1 MKKSFSDIRI
11 VENMKE
17 EGWVTTNMKAYRC
30 VYTPDPINIDGSL
43 QDPSW
48 NLGENLEFFIPV
60 TNAEPLSKTEAKI
73 LWDNDY
79 LYVGF
84 KAYDKDIW
92 SYFTER
98 NADTYHEDCLEIF
111 FNTDPDKE
119 PYFNF
124 EINALG
130 TIYDAYNLKRN
141 AGGPSSHR
149 WRLWDIEGIKVAVVI
164 KGELNNPEVIDE
176 CWQMEVAIPFAGL
189 PTMNGKSP
197 SPDDTWLFHLSRYD
211 YSIHLPDGV
220 ELSSTAH
227 QSAEDF
233 HNCADWQHLVFAK

>member
-1 MKKSFSDIRI
+1 MQS
-11 VENMKE
+11 
-17 EGWVTTNMKAYRC
+17 YRC
-30 VYTPDPINIDGSL
+30 AFTPKPIKIDGLL

-48 NLGENLEFFIPV
+48 GLGDNLQFFVPV
-60 TNAEPLSKTEAKI
+60 TNAVPLSKTEARV
-73 LWDNDY
+73 LWDSDY

-98 NADTYHEDCLEIF
+98 NSPTCLEDCLEIF
-111 FNTDPDKE
+111 FQTDPSKA

-130 TIYDAYNLKRN
+130 TIYDAYTLKRS
-141 AGGPSSHR
+141 AGDAHR
-149 WRLWDIEGIKVAVVI
+149 WSRWDIGNIKVAIFV

-176 CWQMEVAIPFAGL
+176 YWQMEVAIPFIEL
-189 PTMNGKSP
+189 PTMNGKPP
-197 SPDDTWLFHLSRYD
+197 SPGDTWRFHLARYD

-220 ELSSTAH
+220 ELSSTTKL
-227 QSAEDF
+227 SAVDF
-233 HNCADWQHLVFAK
+233 HNYNDWQTLIFDK